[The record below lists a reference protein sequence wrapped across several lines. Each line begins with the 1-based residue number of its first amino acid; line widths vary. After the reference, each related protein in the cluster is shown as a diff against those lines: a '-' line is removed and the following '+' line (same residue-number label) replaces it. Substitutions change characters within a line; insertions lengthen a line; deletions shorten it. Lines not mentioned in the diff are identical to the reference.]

1 MRRSRSVLLE
11 EAGQEVHRVTI
22 RQEQMLLQYDSQ
34 FRLRF
39 QRTQEEQRHE
49 RAAVQP
55 TRDNDWPH
63 RVQAMPRIEDG
74 YRREL
79 AK

>member
-1 MRRSRSVLLE
+1 MRRNRSVLLE

-39 QRTQEEQRHE
+39 QRTQEEQRHVTTCT
-49 RAAVQP
+49 AKD
-55 TRDNDWPH
+55 RDCF
-63 RVQAMPRIEDG
+63 
-74 YRREL
+74 
-79 AK
+79 